1 MAQKICQ
8 TVAVAYR
15 RLFRNWY
22 DDLMKKGGGDF
33 SAAVGQ
39 LQLAAAIGE
48 RSKNIQRTLG
58 GYRAP
63 RQPGDRGKKRSTLA
77 HRAAQDARSTNAMRA
92 R

>member
-1 MAQKICQ
+1 MGTAG
-8 TVAVAYR
+8 
-15 RLFRNWY
+15 RLTTIF
-22 DDLMKKGGGDF
+22 GDF
-33 SAAVGQ
+33 RPWQ
-39 LQLAAAIGE
+39 
-48 RSKNIQRTLG
+48 NIQRTLG